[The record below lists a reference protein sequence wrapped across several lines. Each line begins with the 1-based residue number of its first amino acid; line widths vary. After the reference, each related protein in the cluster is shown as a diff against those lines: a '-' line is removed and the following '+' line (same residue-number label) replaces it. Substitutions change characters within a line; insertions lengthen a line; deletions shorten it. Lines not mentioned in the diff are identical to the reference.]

1 MTPQIVMCTL
11 LGIMESLTAV
21 QDMVATN
28 TFDHACVSSLLV
40 VVVVVVSLFLF
51 LSVSFVSPS
60 FPPPFLPLLSPF
72 NSGETF
78 RRKTTLPNGAAYEM
92 IDYAPRQFERLRST
106 LGIG

>member
-1 MTPQIVMCTL
+1 MFRLLCVCVCPLCADAPVTPQIVMCTL

-60 FPPPFLPLLSPF
+60 FPPPLSPPPLSF
-72 NSGETF
+72 QQ
-78 RRKTTLPNGAAYEM
+78 RRNVPTQDNASK
-92 IDYAPRQFERLRST
+92 RCRV
-106 LGIG
+106 